1 MKIKT
6 YGVPGLT
13 EWHGKVKAGSI
24 EVAVSFTGGTASPSG
39 AQPAYYMTK
48 DPIVQ
53 FVIEHCKEF
62 RDGFII
68 LVMSQDMPGQHPRM
82 AVPKPKTKPKDPPT
96 LKPSNTDDDSD
107 PGTQS
112 VKTSEEQQPTSE
124 QDLQDGGDV
133 DADTDN
139 DADGGD
145 VDADTD
151 NDADGGDVDAD
162 TDNDADGSDVA
173 DCNKVE
179 VADKNEAIEYLKE
192 HFADKNYTATSLRT
206 KAAFDAACKECGV
219 EFVFTA

>member
-82 AVPKPKTKPKDPPT
+82 AVPKPKTKPKDTPT
-96 LKPSNTDDDSD
+96 PNPSNTDDNSD
-107 PGTQS
+107 PDTQS

-133 DADTDN
+133 N
-139 DADGGD
+139 
-145 VDADTD
+145 
-151 NDADGGDVDAD
+151 
-162 TDNDADGSDVA
+162 ADGSDGA